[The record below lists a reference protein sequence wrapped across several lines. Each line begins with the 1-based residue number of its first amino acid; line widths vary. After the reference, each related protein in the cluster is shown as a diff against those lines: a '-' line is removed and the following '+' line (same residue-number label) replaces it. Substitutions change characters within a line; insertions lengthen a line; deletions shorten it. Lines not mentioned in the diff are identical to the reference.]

1 MSGMLEAKQV
11 VEAVKGLHWRTSL
24 EIHKLLKDNED
35 FSICYKEEE
44 GPSPVKV
51 QTFFFLVFFFWFGI
65 GNEVLIF

>member
-1 MSGMLEAKQV
+1 MSGMLEPKQV

-44 GPSPVKV
+44 EGASPEKV
-51 QTFFFLVFFFWFGI
+51 QSFFLFEFFFLVWDW
-65 GNEVLIF
+65 E